1 MKNEDRENVI
11 EWITGDKEIA
21 CTFTQKKWIT
31 KVKKLREQSSENVP
45 VFVEN
50 ADGSIFCHLPITM
63 LKLIPKRK
71 VELSEERKAEL
82 REKMLEVR
90 TMRGGTNE

>member
-1 MKNEDRENVI
+1 MKSEIKENVI
-11 EWITGDKEIA
+11 EWITGDDTLS